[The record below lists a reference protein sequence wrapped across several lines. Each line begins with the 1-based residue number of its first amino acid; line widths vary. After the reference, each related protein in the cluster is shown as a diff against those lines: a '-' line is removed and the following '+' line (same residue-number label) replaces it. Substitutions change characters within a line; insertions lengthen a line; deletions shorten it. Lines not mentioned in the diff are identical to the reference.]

1 VSIRPAELLK
11 LAKPRVIALL
21 DLAAL
26 AGYFAAGFREV
37 LPLLFVLVGGSLAS
51 AGAMMVN
58 EAYEAPKDA
67 VMERTSWRPTAKGAF
82 STKSIYAI
90 GSALIVAGV
99 AVSYLANLLTSVFV
113 AFGALF
119 YVFVYTFL
127 LKPKHWSNI
136 VIGGLAGSA
145 AAWAGYAANLGRL
158 DAPGFLLGILIFMWT
173 PGHFWSLALR
183 FKEDYEKAGYPML
196 PVVFGEKVTSRAIAM
211 SNAAMIPFALALGIW
226 FGTVYLLVSAIAS
239 GVLMYFSIRL
249 YKNPTK
255 EEAWRSFKVSSPY
268 LAILL
273 LTIIISRAL

>member
-1 VSIRPAELLK
+1 MSIGPAELLK

-51 AGAMMVN
+51 AGAMMIN
-58 EAYEAPKDA
+58 EAYEAPRDA
-67 VMERTSWRPTAKGAF
+67 VMERTSWRPTAKGDLGAK
-82 STKSIYAI
+82 TVYVI
-90 GSALIVAGV
+90 GSTLIMAGV
-99 AVSYLANLLTSVFV
+99 AVSYLANALTAILV

-119 YVFVYTFL
+119 YVFVYTVL

-145 AAWAGYAANLGRL
+145 AAWAGYAASLGSL

-183 FKEDYEKAGYPML
+183 FKEDYEKASYPML
-196 PVVFGEKVTSRAIAM
+196 PVVFGERVTARAIAI

-226 FGTVYLLVSAIAS
+226 FGLIYLLVSAVAS
-239 GVLMYFSIRL
+239 AVLMYFSIRL
-249 YKNPTK
+249 YRNPTK

-273 LTIIISRAL
+273 ITIIISRAL